1 MSMIDVL
8 KELCKNKT
16 LVSLYTGFDETDK
29 FTFGYVSAVDEDW
42 TAIHMISPDGF
53 DDGIHV
59 TRTDMVIRA
68 DVGGLYGEKM
78 NKLIDG
84 NPVAVYDFYDE
95 NGENGIMLS
104 ALLYAKNEK
113 YIVSLELVDS
123 GIVDITGFIDG
134 IKDGM
139 CRINVIDEYG
149 AADGVS
155 YVPVENIT
163 IVTFRSADEKRLE
176 KLAK

>member
-1 MSMIDVL
+1 MLMIDVL
-8 KELCKNKT
+8 KELYRNKT
-16 LVSLYTGFDETDK
+16 LASLYTGFDETDK
-29 FTFGYVSAVDEDW
+29 FTFGYVSAADKDW

-59 TRTDMVIRA
+59 TRTDMVISA
-68 DVGGLYGEKM
+68 DIGGLYGEKM

-84 NPVAVYDFYDE
+84 NPVAVYDFYDKD
-95 NGENGIMLS
+95 GENGIMLS

-134 IKDGM
+134 INDGM